1 MGPIRYLT
9 LRRMHLVRRALQQ
22 SHSSTA
28 TVTQIVND
36 HGFWELGRF
45 SVAYR
50 TLFGE
55 LPSETFRQSSSEF
68 SRGLS
73 SPRGWLTKMTPLA
86 QRLDLSGVAHVGKNS
101 APGAQ
106 QPQTAHLK
114 A

>member
-22 SHSSTA
+22 SHPITA

-36 HGFWELGRF
+36 HGFCELGRF

-50 TLFGE
+50 MLFGE
-55 LPSETFRQSSSEF
+55 SPSETLRQSTWQL

-73 SPRGWLTKMTPLA
+73 SPRAGWS
-86 QRLDLSGVAHVGKNS
+86 RRWLSGW
-101 APGAQ
+101 
-106 QPQTAHLK
+106 T
-114 A
+114 